1 MTLRMQS
8 MPGLLI
14 GALLMAALMML
25 AVACGTKAAEDTPA
39 EPPADTPT
47 EAAPELG
54 NRVGNLA
61 PDFTITTTSGVTRVP
76 LPISNRPIS
85 PSSSTSSQVG
95 DRHAG
100 PSCGPSRMCTPTSRM
115 MSPSSPLM

>member
-25 AVACGTKAAEDTPA
+25 AVACGASMEGDTPM
-39 EPPADTPT
+39 EPPTYTPT
-47 EAAPELG
+47 DAAPELG

-61 PDFTITTTSGVTRVP
+61 PDFTITTTSGVTRSLTDFKQANQPVVVYFFA
-76 LPISNRPIS
+76 SW
-85 PSSSTSSQVG
+85 
-95 DRHAG
+95 
-100 PSCGPSRMCTPTSRM
+100 
-115 MSPSSPLM
+115 

>member
-14 GALLMAALMML
+14 GALLIAALMML

-47 EAAPELG
+47 DAAPELG

-61 PDFTITTTSGVTRVP
+61 PDFTITTTSGITRSLTDFKQANQPVVVYFFA
-76 LPISNRPIS
+76 SW
-85 PSSSTSSQVG
+85 
-95 DRHAG
+95 
-100 PSCGPSRMCTPTSRM
+100 
-115 MSPSSPLM
+115 